1 MISDKMIRIEQYEKL
16 LYSSYA
22 VCDELIKMIMQEDNT
37 MFINLMCTYKLNLV
51 EEVYIKGIKTTS
63 YNGYKRRQLRIQM
76 LRLIELYNLAL
87 KIVEMCNCEHMQCS
101 DLYALVDI
109 CEKSTCKER
118 EK

>member
-1 MISDKMIRIEQYEKL
+1 MISNKMIRIEQYEKL
-16 LYSSYA
+16 LYSSHKI
-22 VCDELIKMIMQEDNT
+22 CDELIKMIIQEDED
-37 MFINLMCTYKLNLV
+37 MFMNLMCTYKLNLV

-87 KIVEMCNCEHMQCS
+87 KIIEMCNCEYIECN

-109 CEKSTCKER
+109 CEKNTCRER
-118 EK
+118 KK